1 MDQSFDWAHDD
12 VSPQVATG
20 FPPRSHAGAEERD
33 GKKTGEKSMQL
44 KDYFEFLG
52 PDDIRIKGT
61 RVGIETILS
70 EYLDGRIP
78 EEVALRYP
86 SVSLEQVY
94 ATITYYLHNRS
105 EIEAYLEKGRSY
117 EEQMWLAQQQNPPE
131 VVKRLRLIAQK
142 RREELWAQSAGSE
155 R

>member
-1 MDQSFDWAHDD
+1 
-12 VSPQVATG
+12 
-20 FPPRSHAGAEERD
+20 
-33 GKKTGEKSMQL
+33 MQL

>member
-1 MDQSFDWAHDD
+1 
-12 VSPQVATG
+12 
-20 FPPRSHAGAEERD
+20 
-33 GKKTGEKSMQL
+33 MQL
-44 KDYFEFLG
+44 KDYFEFLS

-78 EEVALRYP
+78 EEVALHYP

-94 ATITYYLHNRS
+94 ATITYYLHHHA
-105 EIEAYLEKGRSY
+105 EMDAYLEKWRSHG
-117 EEQMWLAQQQNPPE
+117 EHMWRAQQQNPPE

-142 RREELWAQSAGSE
+142 RREELLAQSAETGG
-155 R
+155 